1 MTATLAAQRVSDVI
15 AMIYDSAID
24 PGGWTAALQALH
36 DALGFANAALG
47 LNALPSGD
55 LLLNVSSGVPDEWL
69 ALMPKYG
76 PDMLEQWGG
85 IERIMRYPIEQPQV
99 HSWIRDPGTWRQ
111 NRYYVEWGEPQGLD
125 DGMAF
130 MVSRDAGAVGHIGM
144 GRHRSKGFV
153 TQDDIDNALLFIPH
167 VQRSVAISR
176 LMDIR
181 AMTATTLEAV
191 LDRVTAAIVLV
202 DADLRIVHANRAAE
216 ALFAVAGPIQ
226 SVGGRLQVRAGA
238 AMAALVEAVAQAQRN
253 ESAMADRAFGI
264 PIRKDH
270 AVASVLHVLP
280 LHQGEARAGLAPRAV
295 AAVFVAPATPSHP
308 LNPHGTFAALFGL
321 TGGEVAILEHVLAG
335 RSNIETAELLGVRES
350 TVKTHLQHIFAKTGA
365 HRQSELVALA
375 ASLTL
380 PIGP

>member
-15 AMIYDSAID
+15 AMIYDCAID
-24 PGGWTAALQALH
+24 PGGWTKALQALH
-36 DALGFANAALG
+36 EVLGFANAALG

-85 IERIMRYPIEQPQV
+85 IERIMRYPIEEPQV
-99 HSWIRDPGTWRQ
+99 HSWIRDSRTWRQ
-111 NRYYVEWGEPQGLD
+111 NRYYAEWGGPQGLD

-130 MVSRDAGAVGHIGM
+130 MVARDATTLGSIGM
-144 GRHRSKGFV
+144 GRHRSMGLV
-153 TQDDIDNALLFIPH
+153 TQDDVDNALLFIPH

-216 ALFAVAGPIQ
+216 ALFAAGNPIQ
-226 SVGGRLQVRAGA
+226 SAGGRLQVRTGP
-238 AMAALVEAVAQAQRN
+238 AMAALAEAVAQAQRN
-253 ESAMADRAFGI
+253 ESAMAERAFGI
-264 PIRKDH
+264 PIRKEH

-280 LHQGEARAGLAPRAV
+280 LHYGEARTGLAPRAV

-335 RSNIETAELLGVRES
+335 RSNAETAGLLGVRES
-350 TVKTHLQHIFAKTGA
+350 TVKTHLQHIFAKTGT

-380 PIGP
+380 PVAP